1 MYGYNWV
8 IIFQEFGVKDL
19 EIVRSY
25 MLEYLV
31 DGSRSYFEFYFIV
44 LEVVYLEI
52 FKYVVVVFFVVFKD
66 LCG

>member
-1 MYGYNWV
+1 
-8 IIFQEFGVKDL
+8 
-19 EIVRSY
+19 

-52 FKYVVVVFFVVFKD
+52 FKYVVVVFFVVFRD